1 MRSLRINYRHIAYA
15 MGKHLETQGQAK
27 EQIAII
33 IANNPLLCLASPTA
47 T

>member
-27 EQIAII
+27 EQIAITMI
-33 IANNPLLCLASPTA
+33 SQEKERA
-47 T
+47 